1 MQSKTDQL
9 VDDAKTFVEI
19 IASYCRQS
27 LTDCVP
33 MLMKINE
40 LIDEVSILETERQ
53 RLAEENN
60 KSNKYVEAAQAEIT
74 RLQSENKNLLEMIAF
89 LEERNRGQ
97 ANIILS
103 KEKRYFTDG
112 SNDYAYKYKDINTGM
127 MYVEIRGDIDEHE
140 SGDYD
145 YALKA

>member
-112 SNDYAYKYKDINTGM
+112 SSDYAYKYKDINTGM

>member
-1 MQSKTDQL
+1 MQSKIDQL
-9 VDDAKTFVEI
+9 VDDAKTFIEI
-19 IASYCRQS
+19 IGGYCREN
-27 LTDCVP
+27 LTTMVP

-53 RLAEENN
+53 RLTEENN

-89 LEERNRGQ
+89 LEERNLGQ
-97 ANIILS
+97 AKIILS

-112 SNDYAYKYKDINTGM
+112 SHDYAHTYKDLQTKM
-127 MYVEIRGDIDEHE
+127 KYVEIHSSHLYEEEDG
-140 SGDYD
+140 YD